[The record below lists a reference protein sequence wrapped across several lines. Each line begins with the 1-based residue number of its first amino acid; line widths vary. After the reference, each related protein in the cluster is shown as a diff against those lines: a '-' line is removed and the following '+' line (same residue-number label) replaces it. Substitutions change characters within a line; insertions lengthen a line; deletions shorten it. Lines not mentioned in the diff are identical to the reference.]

1 VNENK
6 PTSRTPESMQIEEQ
20 GIVDIVLDDED
31 AIVRRPSGDLEQRS
45 VSNGASLTYIVL
57 PVIYLLVTLLGGF
70 RLGSADNSFIFVRPP
85 LVCMVFAAVLM
96 VLYIRAGFI
105 RIDGWF
111 SHAYSGLQST
121 ADALVLLTVF
131 TASVQL
137 FNSVLPEQGLPFWV
151 VGFCFFWTLWNDLFA
166 EFDAR
171 KLIRSL
177 AALFGLAFV
186 TKYLLLA
193 NSTAP
198 AGDNWLQSIFQNP
211 TKEAFTWLLD
221 LPRFAA
227 GTGYVQFFVVAFY
240 LLGLFLTPR
249 TTSE

>member
-1 VNENK
+1 
-6 PTSRTPESMQIEEQ
+6 MQVEEPA
-20 GIVDIVLDDED
+20 IVDIAVNDDD
-31 AIVRRPSGDLEQRS
+31 AIVRHPSNDLEQRS

-57 PVIYLLVTLLGGF
+57 PAMYLLVTLLGGF
-70 RLGSADNSFIFVRPP
+70 RLGSADNSFFFIRPP
-85 LVCMVFAAVLM
+85 LVCLVFASVLM

-105 RIDGWF
+105 KIGGWF
-111 SHAYSGLQST
+111 SHAYSGLQNT
-121 ADALVLLTVF
+121 ANALVLLTVF

-151 VGFCFFWTLWNDLFA
+151 VGFCFFWTLWNDLFS
-166 EFDAR
+166 EFHAR
-171 KLIRSL
+171 KLIGSL
-177 AALFGLAFV
+177 AALFGLAFA

-193 NSTAP
+193 NLTAP
-198 AGDNWLQSIFQNP
+198 AGDNWLRSIFQNP

-221 LPRFAA
+221 LPRYAG